1 MKVFVY
7 NRNNG
12 LSEFT
17 VEKIEKSI
25 FCGIFFGYS
34 FKTKEKSIFIR
45 LLLNYV
51 GICYFI
57 SAEKLNKNQI
67 KKLQKFFEMTVK
79 GY

>member
-7 NRNNG
+7 NIKNG

-25 FCGIFFGYS
+25 FCGKLFGYG

-51 GICYFI
+51 GIGYFI
-57 SAEKLNKNQI
+57 SAKKLNKNQI
-67 KKLQKFFEMTVK
+67 KKLQRFFEMAVK
-79 GY
+79 

>member
-25 FCGIFFGYS
+25 FCGRLFGYS
-34 FKTKEKSIFIR
+34 FKVKEKSILAR

-57 SAEKLNKNQI
+57 SAKKLNKNQT
-67 KKLQKFFEMTVK
+67 KKLQRFFEMDVK
-79 GY
+79 